1 METQLYIL
9 FVSFM
14 DGDSGV
20 YRCSG
25 AGKLLG
31 SYLVEGPLWWNDR
44 VDMKQNIFP
53 KLDVFEGR
61 GINRLLK
68 QRQLLTLI
76 GIARAIITDEKKV
89 AWTKK
94 GVSCYPI
101 GNHSHPF
108 SVRRSTFNLKTRR

>member
-1 METQLYIL
+1 METQLYIF

-44 VDMKQNIFP
+44 VDMK
-53 KLDVFEGR
+53 
-61 GINRLLK
+61 
-68 QRQLLTLI
+68 
-76 GIARAIITDEKKV
+76 
-89 AWTKK
+89 
-94 GVSCYPI
+94 VSCS
-101 GNHSHPF
+101 NNNRHSKA
-108 SVRRSTFNLKTRR
+108 S